1 MRMFHILRSS
11 RTRLSAAITTFL
23 CALAVGAVA
32 LPALAAAHTVVSIE
46 FDDGDVEQFGVLP
59 MLESH
64 GMHATFF
71 VNSGVIGLDSGNMTW
86 QQVTEL
92 QAAGNEIGSHTVTH
106 ANLPTLEVGEMEREV
121 CNDRVTLA
129 NHGITQTDFAY
140 PYGAVDATAEEVV
153 RGCGDNSGRGVG
165 GVDSP
170 GCTECLFAEPIPPV
184 NAYDTANPE
193 SIEETTTLATMESY
207 VTEAEE
213 HGGGWVQIVFHHICE
228 ACGQQYSTTASNFN
242 ALLSWLQPR
251 SAQGTV
257 VETVHEVIGGSV
269 QPPHSGPLPPP
280 PSNESNLVAN
290 PSFEES
296 GLLSA
301 NTVRCYDLAQF
312 GSSTVATTRTST
324 AHSGAHGLKLTVSNY
339 VSGDAK
345 ILTQQDLGECAPYL
359 KVGQRYKISGWYQ
372 STAPTLFIIYGRN
385 PQGGW
390 EYLTESQLYSA
401 SSSWT
406 QATYVTPPLP
416 AGYSGISFGLGLVSN
431 GTLTVDDY
439 GMAAQP
445 SVAAGENMLQNTS
458 LEEATD
464 PEGIPNCWGTGSG
477 GGTNTATWSRTHE
490 AHSGEWA
497 EQVEIS
503 SYTSGDEKLV
513 SRQDTGSCAPTAKP
527 GHTYNASAWY
537 ESNQPVHLVAY
548 DYIPE
553 GTEKGWHFWAQSNPF
568 AASSTYTQA
577 KWTTPAFPADAT
589 LISIGASSTRGRE
602 DDGRR
607 LLALRLRHDSAERE
621 GDLAR
626 KRCHGLRH
634 DPHRRRSDVDRR
646 GGHPGRMPRRW
657 SRDRRVVHGAI

>member
-1 MRMFHILRSS
+1 M
-11 RTRLSAAITTFL
+11 
-23 CALAVGAVA
+23 
-32 LPALAAAHTVVSIE
+32 
-46 FDDGDVEQFGVLP
+46 
-59 MLESH
+59 
-64 GMHATFF
+64 
-71 VNSGVIGLDSGNMTW
+71 
-86 QQVTEL
+86 
-92 QAAGNEIGSHTVTH
+92 
-106 ANLPTLEVGEMEREV
+106 
-121 CNDRVTLA
+121 
-129 NHGITQTDFAY
+129 
-140 PYGAVDATAEEVV
+140 
-153 RGCGDNSGRGVG
+153 
-165 GVDSP
+165 
-170 GCTECLFAEPIPPV
+170 
-184 NAYDTANPE
+184 
-193 SIEETTTLATMESY
+193 
-207 VTEAEE
+207 
-213 HGGGWVQIVFHHICE
+213 
-228 ACGQQYSTTASNFN
+228 
-242 ALLSWLQPR
+242 
-251 SAQGTV
+251 
-257 VETVHEVIGGSV
+257 
-269 QPPHSGPLPPP
+269 
-280 PSNESNLVAN
+280 AN

-296 GLLSA
+296 GLLGE
-301 NTVRCYDLAQF
+301 NTVKCFDLGQF
-312 GSSTVATTRTST
+312 GDNTAATTRTTT
-324 AHSGAHGLKLTVSNY
+324 AHTGKYGMKLTVSNY

-464 PEGIPNCWGTGSG
+464 VEGIPNCWGTGNG
-477 GGTNTATWSRTHE
+477 GGMNTATWSRTHE

-553 GTEKGWHFWAQSNPF
+553 GTEKGWHFWAQSNAFP
-568 AASSTYTQA
+568 ASATYTQA
-577 KWTTPAFPADAT
+577 KWTTPAFPANAT
-589 LISIGASSTRGRE
+589 LISIGASLRAVGKMTVDDFSLSDSDTIPPNVKVTSPASGATVSGTTPIDVEATSTDGEVTQVECLVDGHVIGVSFTAPYSCEWNSTTATEGSHTITARAE
-602 DDGRR
+602 DWADNVSESVGVPVTVSNGTEYHNWLLSASLTDKELGQAITLPEGSAFNGSGELNTETGSGAVNGNLSVPPFSAPLELFGILPVSFGTTVSQVGSLEGTVAKSEAVPGDETLGAAVKLNLAITSVGILGLTIPTRCATTKP
-607 LLALRLRHDSAERE
+607 LALKLVDTLTREELLTKGWSFAGTTTIPKINCEGGFLGEPFGVVLSQLLSGPENPYSLAISAPS
-621 GDLAR
+621 G
-626 KRCHGLRH
+626 
-634 DPHRRRSDVDRR
+634 
-646 GGHPGRMPRRW
+646 
-657 SRDRRVVHGAI
+657 